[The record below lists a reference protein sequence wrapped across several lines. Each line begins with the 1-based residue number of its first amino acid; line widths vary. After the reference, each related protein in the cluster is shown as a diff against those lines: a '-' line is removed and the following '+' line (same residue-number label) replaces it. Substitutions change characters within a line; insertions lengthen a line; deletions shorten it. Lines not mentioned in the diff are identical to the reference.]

1 MEYIYIELDATVNR
15 REVRENNLLHQ
26 NNNNKKKANKTKNK
40 IISL

>member
-26 NNNNKKKANKTKNK
+26 NNNNNKKGKQNKK
-40 IISL
+40 